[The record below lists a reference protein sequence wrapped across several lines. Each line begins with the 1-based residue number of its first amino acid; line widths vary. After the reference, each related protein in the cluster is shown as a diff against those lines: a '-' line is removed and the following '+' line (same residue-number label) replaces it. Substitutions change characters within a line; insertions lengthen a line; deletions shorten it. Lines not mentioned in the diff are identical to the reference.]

1 MTTKQEF
8 VVVVVP
14 MSEIKKFIVIDIIGG
29 TALYYMIKLP
39 LHSVM
44 IGMFGSMIGPLLIRR
59 SLRGRRSR
67 KTYTVLF

>member
-14 MSEIKKFIVIDIIGG
+14 MSEIKKFMIIDIIGG
-29 TALYYMIKLP
+29 TALFYMIKLP

-44 IGMFGSMIGPLLIRR
+44 FGMFGSMLGPLLIRK
-59 SLRGRRSR
+59 SLRARRSR
-67 KTYTVLF
+67 